1 MDRAYGANHLSR
13 PSLRVIAGWSTA
25 RADTRLHSKRSLLRI
40 LRVTIML
47 LLLPV
52 FILGTLLVAIALGGV
67 PYLVRTGLPL
77 LGLCAGMVGLAV
89 ALLARSL
96 QRLRSPE
103 TRLGV
108 QVDKRY
114 ADSRS
119 RRRNPQLRD

>member
-1 MDRAYGANHLSR
+1 
-13 PSLRVIAGWSTA
+13 
-25 RADTRLHSKRSLLRI
+25 
-40 LRVTIML
+40 ML